1 MNLQKEVITLPQK
14 LGRLSVSILGGG
26 SAYTPGLVEGFIRQ
40 AKDIPVSRLVLM
52 DIDQQKLEIVGSF
65 VDMMLKTHLPDCE
78 LILTTQREQAI
89 LGMDFIICQIRVGGL
104 KGRHIDEYIPMKYG
118 VIGQETT
125 GPGGFSM
132 ALRTIPVMV
141 EIAREIEEK
150 NPSAWLINY
159 TNPTGLVAEAISRT
173 SSVKHIAICDEP
185 MVLQESLASF
195 LKVSPE
201 RLFFDYFGLNHL
213 AWARRVFLQGVDIL
227 PIVREALE
235 HTDPDAIE
243 ALFGEELLKDPKV
256 KTELANTLRI
266 FKESGMM
273 PSPYLQ
279 YYWFTD
285 EIVKE
290 QAQAGITRAQQVIE
304 MEKQILASYQSA
316 LEHGKQPELQ
326 RGGKWHADMMV
337 GVIGAVA
344 NDTRSVYIVNVP
356 NHGALPD
363 LPFNKIVE
371 VPSLVDGSGPHPLAM
386 GKMPAQVRGLV
397 QSVAAYEELTVRA
410 ALEKSYK
417 TALDALSCHPL
428 VPSRRVAKDILD
440 EYVSAHKD
448 SLSYLS

>member
-1 MNLQKEVITLPQK
+1 
-14 LGRLSVSILGGG
+14 
-26 SAYTPGLVEGFIRQ
+26 
-40 AKDIPVSRLVLM
+40 
-52 DIDQQKLEIVGSF
+52 
-65 VDMMLKTHLPDCE
+65 
-78 LILTTQREQAI
+78 
-89 LGMDFIICQIRVGGL
+89 
-104 KGRHIDEYIPMKYG
+104 
-118 VIGQETT
+118 
-125 GPGGFSM
+125 
-132 ALRTIPVMV
+132 
-141 EIAREIEEK
+141 
-150 NPSAWLINY
+150 
-159 TNPTGLVAEAISRT
+159 
-173 SSVKHIAICDEP
+173 